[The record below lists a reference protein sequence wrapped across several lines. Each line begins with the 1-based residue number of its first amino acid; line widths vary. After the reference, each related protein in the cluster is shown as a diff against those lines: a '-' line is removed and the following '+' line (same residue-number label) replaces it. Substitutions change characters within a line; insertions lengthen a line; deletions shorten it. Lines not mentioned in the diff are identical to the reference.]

1 LLVTSVQPVG
11 TTVENF
17 SLANVWGL
25 GDSVGVGACVGSL
38 LLPHAAA
45 DITSSSV
52 SVLAASGF
60 NSSARIEHPARQ
72 TRAGR
77 VRAQSVLMAIR
88 SAPTVSHLKGRD
100 TPQLDALLQQ
110 DPVGNAYLRSELRMG
125 MQSGEWLGVFDGDS
139 LVATILAGP
148 LAWPYIPGPEAA
160 SALAEALSG
169 PAAPRMLVGP
179 RPSVLALHHAFSPPR
194 QARERRDPQPLL
206 AVTRE
211 TLTPLP
217 TAPVRLATAADLDA
231 LVVTS
236 AAMHREEM
244 GSDPLAGD
252 ATGWR
257 ARMSALIERGW
268 SWVWTDRRR
277 IVFKAELSAWNADV
291 VQIQGVYTA
300 PGYRGRGVATA
311 GLGSMCAALLRE
323 VSMCS
328 LYVNHYNEVALTV
341 YRKLGFQPAG
351 EFATVFY

>member
-1 LLVTSVQPVG
+1 
-11 TTVENF
+11 
-17 SLANVWGL
+17 
-25 GDSVGVGACVGSL
+25 
-38 LLPHAAA
+38 
-45 DITSSSV
+45 
-52 SVLAASGF
+52 
-60 NSSARIEHPARQ
+60 
-72 TRAGR
+72 
-77 VRAQSVLMAIR
+77 MATR
-88 SAPTVSHLKGRD
+88 SAPAVCHLRGRD
-100 TPQLDALLQQ
+100 TAQLDALLQQ

-139 LVATILAGP
+139 LTATILAGA
-148 LAWPYIPGPEAA
+148 LAWPYIPSAEAA

-194 QARERRDPQPLL
+194 QLRERRDPQPLL

-211 TLTPLP
+211 TLTTLP
-217 TAPVRLATAADLDA
+217 PAPVRLATAADLDA

-268 SWVWTDRRR
+268 SWVWTDRRS

-328 LYVNHYNEVALTV
+328 LYVNHYNEAALVV